1 MNKLQQGAH
10 VLLPAEVLQVLE
22 QAEEGLLPFRSF
34 VEDVDRDVMVIPSHL
49 VAPQELIDAFSSM
62 ADAIPSREFN
72 SMMRQMLFIR
82 EQLDYFERTMPQ
94 TSVQATLE
102 RTARGQLKIS
112 IDSNTLCELVEKEFS
127 DSTIAIML
135 GTSLRTVERRRAEL
149 GLRKRGGPAISDE
162 ELHAAIRSTYTQGFS
177 AGERGMR
184 GALRCVGVRVSRERM
199 RLAMQEVDP
208 QQLQARW
215 AKTIRRRDYYVPFVN
230 SLWHVD
236 GHHKLIRYKIVIHG
250 GIDGKSRVVTFMQA
264 NSNNRADTVAS
275 CFRAATQQ
283 WGWPSRVR
291 ADHGGE
297 NLKIKAM
304 MEHARGHHRGS
315 FVQGPSTRNQR
326 IERLWVDLQ
335 AWTTGTYK
343 TIFGQLEADG
353 LLDTASPV
361 HLWCLHLVFLP

>member
-1 MNKLQQGAH
+1 MNELQQEAH
-10 VLLPAEVLQVLE
+10 VLLPAEVLQGLE

-49 VAPQELIDAFSSM
+49 VALQELIDAFSSI

-112 IDSNTLCELVEKEFS
+112 IDSNTLCELLSAVELSSGCARGEVQQFQMRS
-127 DSTIAIML
+127 FML
-135 GTSLRTVERRRAEL
+135 
-149 GLRKRGGPAISDE
+149 
-162 ELHAAIRSTYTQGFS
+162 
-177 AGERGMR
+177 
-184 GALRCVGVRVSRERM
+184 RERM